1 MSAMGFSADSAR
13 PAVLYG
19 CAKVPISALNCA
31 VLKCSVL
38 LPRSHYTVLL
48 VVGVCDNSHYQP
60 NGENVV
66 HLRPAICQ
74 LLQSNADD
82 TTTVKWDRWIVEGKK
97 VEFRVF
103 SWIFRFGDQ
112 LLHSIGDG
120 SSPLRYSN
128 MGKRL
133 SMRFNHKV

>member
-48 VVGVCDNSHYQP
+48 VVGVCDNSHYQR
-60 NGENVV
+60 GENVV
-66 HLRPAICQ
+66 HLRQAICQ
-74 LLQSNADD
+74 LLQSNADGEMGQMD
-82 TTTVKWDRWIVEGKK
+82 CRGEKSGISG
-97 VEFRVF
+97 
-103 SWIFRFGDQ
+103 IFLDLPIR
-112 LLHSIGDG
+112 
-120 SSPLRYSN
+120 
-128 MGKRL
+128 
-133 SMRFNHKV
+133 